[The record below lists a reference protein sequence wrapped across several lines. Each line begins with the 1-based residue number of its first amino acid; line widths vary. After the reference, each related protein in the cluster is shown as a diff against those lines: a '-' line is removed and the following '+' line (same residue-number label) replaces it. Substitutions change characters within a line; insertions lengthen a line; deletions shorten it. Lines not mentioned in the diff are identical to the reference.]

1 MTKRQR
7 TDTNCPHCGLIV
19 TASERRAGH
28 HVCARRADPDHA
40 RTMRDQAV
48 ADAKAAPRP
57 KETT

>member
-1 MTKRQR
+1 MATKRR
-7 TDTNCPHCGLIV
+7 TDTNCPRCGLIV
-19 TASERRAGH
+19 TASERRAGD

-40 RTMRDQAV
+40 RAMRDQAK